1 MGARAPRG
9 MAPVVEST
17 GERFL
22 VLSGPARARAAP
34 PEAELRG
41 RWLVRVRGVGS
52 AVQVA
57 LVVTG
62 FFGLGVP
69 GSWPVLL
76 VLFLLG
82 LASNALLLR
91 SVARKTATEATFALA
106 LVLDVLVLTALLHGT
121 GGATNPFSVFYLVYV
136 ALAAIVVTG
145 RRAMTIAIL
154 TMAAFGTLFVR
165 GTAAQEMER
174 LHHGAA
180 FSLHLYG
187 MWFAYVI
194 AAAVVGTFVARLV
207 RAVRERERELSVAQ
221 EARARAERV
230 AALGTL
236 AAGAAHELATPL
248 GTIAVV
254 AKELSRV
261 PEGWPDVEAI
271 RKDARLLRTE
281 VERCRRIV
289 DDLAGRSGGDLA
301 AAPLPSSVGAVFE
314 AVRDELGEAA
324 ARVHFEGD
332 DAATLRVPRQA
343 LVRALVNLVR
353 NALDAA
359 GAAELRTE
367 KHGAR
372 VRFAVHDEGPGL
384 SSEALTHLAEPFFT
398 TKTSDRGMGLGLYLV
413 RSFADASGGELS
425 VATNARGSTFV
436 LEVPME
442 VR

>member
-1 MGARAPRG
+1 MRG
-9 MAPVVEST
+9 PWHGSGVDST
-17 GERFL
+17 AERFL
-22 VLSGPARARAAP
+22 VLSARTRARTAQP
-34 PEAELRG
+34 DAELRG
-41 RWLVRVRGVGS
+41 RWLVRVRNVAS
-52 AVQVA
+52 AAQIA

-62 FFGLGVP
+62 FFALGVP
-69 GSWPVLL
+69 RSWPLL
-76 VLFLLG
+76 VGLLALG
-82 LASNALLLR
+82 AASNALLHR
-91 SVARKTATEATFALA
+91 SIARKTPTEGAFALA
-106 LVLDVLVLTALLHGT
+106 LVIDVLVLTALLHGT

-136 ALAAIVVTG
+136 ALAAIVLTG
-145 RRAMTIAIL
+145 RRAMAIAVL
-154 TMAAFGTLFVR
+154 TMGAFGTLFVR
-165 GTAAQEMER
+165 GSAAQEMER

-187 MWFAYVI
+187 MWFAYVV

-207 RAVRERERELSVAQ
+207 RAVRERERELWVAQ

-261 PEGWPDVEAI
+261 PEQPDVEAI
-271 RKDARLLRTE
+271 RRDAHLLRTE

-301 AAPLPSSVGAVFE
+301 AAPLASSVGLVFD
-314 AVRDELGEAA
+314 AVRDALGEQA
-324 ARVHFEGD
+324 ARVRFEGD
-332 DAATLRVPRQA
+332 GAATLQVPRQA

-353 NALDAA
+353 NALDAS
-359 GAAELRTE
+359 GAAELRSE
-367 KHGAR
+367 KHGVS

-384 SSEALTHLAEPFFT
+384 PPEVLTHLAEPFFT
-398 TKTSDRGMGLGLYLV
+398 TKTSERGMGLGLYLV
-413 RSFADASGGELS
+413 RSFADASGGQLS
-425 VATNARGSTFV
+425 VSTGARGSTFL
-436 LEVPME
+436 LEVPTE